1 MKTNKK
7 EEYYTI
13 GEIIAATL
21 IAIGAAT
28 VLILAINFISN
39 IVYFIGRQS
48 YIEHR
53 IELLEIENN
62 SIKANLGDVNFKL
75 HKLNN
80 E

>member
-48 YIEHR
+48 YIEQR
-53 IELLEIENN
+53 IESLEIENK
-62 SIKANLGDVNFKL
+62 SIKATLGDIYFKL